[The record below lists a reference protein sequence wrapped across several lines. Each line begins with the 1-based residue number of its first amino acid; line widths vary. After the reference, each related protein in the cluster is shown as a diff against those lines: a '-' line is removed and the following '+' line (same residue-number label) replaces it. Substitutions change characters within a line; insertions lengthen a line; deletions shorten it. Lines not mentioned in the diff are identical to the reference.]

1 MEDKREMKQ
10 ETKQET
16 MKELE
21 PDQLEEVAGG
31 NFSLGYGRKYTCQ
44 YCGEGFANG
53 RDLGFHETNLCK
65 QRPRN

>member
-1 MEDKREMKQ
+1 MEDKQEMKK

-21 PDQLEEVAGG
+21 RDQLEEVAGG
-31 NFSLGYGRKYTCQ
+31 TVYGFSGQYKCQ
-44 YCGEGFANG
+44 YCGQGFANG

-65 QRPRN
+65 QRPKN

>member
-16 MKELE
+16 MKALE

-31 NFSLGYGRKYTCQ
+31 TVYGFSGKYKCQ
-44 YCGEGFANG
+44 YCGTGFANG